1 MSSCS
6 CNGDSYAILLF
17 WSQKCPLQDT
27 AEVKEAKARFG
38 DAFADAEV
46 DVILEHT
53 KWSIIID
60 AIIGHFFPPKSI
72 RHLNLSLVI

>member
-17 WSQKCPLQDT
+17 WSPKWLLQDT

-46 DVILEHT
+46 DVILDNT
-53 KWSIIID
+53 KIPFQNQHIISIFHIC
-60 AIIGHFFPPKSI
+60 
-72 RHLNLSLVI
+72 